1 MASRSLPNRPELVA
15 IPDQEPRNGIRP
27 PSAEEIA
34 DLILNAILT
43 GGHRPGDRLPS
54 ERELGS
60 RYAVSRTVIRQALH
74 QLVAHGVVEIRA
86 GRGPFVAQV
95 ESSVVASAMRLYVQT
110 RVTPSHSTVHEVRVV
125 VEPELSAFAAERAT
139 DTELARLEAVMA
151 AHEDAAHELVNARG
165 PRAAELLE
173 RVLQLD
179 YEFHRM
185 IGEAAHNDL
194 FMMMLAAIAE
204 PLMAIRRAAMALP
217 GNIGAGVM
225 AHRTILRDIASRDRV
240 RARATMAHHLEV
252 SEQAWQALLE
262 EGSSEEGLDQAAS
275 VGRP

>member
-1 MASRSLPNRPELVA
+1 MTRPSISKRPELVA
-15 IPDQEPRNGIRP
+15 IPDQDLGDGIRP
-27 PSAEEIA
+27 PSADRIA

-54 ERELGS
+54 ERELGA

-74 QLVAHGVVEIRA
+74 LLVAHGVVEIHP
-86 GRGPFVAQV
+86 GRGPFVARV
-95 ESSVVASAMRLYVQT
+95 DSSVVAAAMRLYVRT

-125 VEPELSAFAAERAT
+125 VEPEIAAFAAERAS
-139 DTELARLEAVMA
+139 DAELARLEAVMS
-151 AHEDAAHELVNARG
+151 AHEEAAHELVTARG

-179 YEFHRM
+179 YEFHRV
-185 IGEAAHNDL
+185 IGEAAHNEL

-217 GNIGAGVM
+217 GNVGAGVM
-225 AHRTILRDIASRDRV
+225 AHRTILREVVSRDRD

-262 EGSSEEGLDQAAS
+262 EGRADEAAS
-275 VGRP
+275 AGPP